1 MDELITRHGDDEQSK
16 ALATRPGNHMHRMPD
31 ACVVHHHTAYL
42 LILFRF
48 VLLVMGFD
56 YHFVS

>member
-1 MDELITRHGDDEQSK
+1 MNLIITRHGDDEQSK

-31 ACVVHHHTAYL
+31 ACVVHQTAYL

-48 VLLVMGFD
+48 VLLIMGFD
-56 YHFVS
+56 HFVS